1 MRLVGP
7 LPDFL
12 MRCIARFREERC
24 AQAAASLAFTTL
36 LALVPLLTV
45 ALVLIS
51 HFDFFSGLGTALR
64 SFLLANLLPERAGK
78 VIATYALQFTQKT
91 GRLTVLGTG
100 MLVLTA
106 LLLMFS
112 IDRVFGRIWRVK
124 QPRPLLRRILVYL
137 GGMALGPVVLGA
149 CVAAATYLMTASL
162 GLVNEPKWMTNLFLK
177 ILPALLLA
185 ALCGLI
191 YYAMPNR
198 PVKPRHAVAG
208 GVVAALGFALV
219 QRGFGLYVTAFPNYT
234 LIYGAFATVPIF
246 LVWLY
251 LSWLVVLAGALTA
264 AVLGEMVRPSPQP
277 PSRGRE

>member
-1 MRLVGP
+1 MRLVGH

-12 MRCIARFREERC
+12 MRCVARFREERC

-51 HFDFFSGLGTALR
+51 QFDLFSGLGTALR
-64 SFLLANLLPERAGK
+64 NFLLANLLPEKAGK
-78 VIATYALQFTQKT
+78 VIATYALQFSQKT

-106 LLLMFS
+106 LVLLLS
-112 IDRVFGRIWRVK
+112 IDRVFGRIWRVR
-124 QPRPLLRRILVYL
+124 QPRPIVRRVIIYL
-137 GGMALGPVVLGA
+137 GVLVVGPLVLGA

-162 GLVNEPKWMTNLFLK
+162 GLVNEPKWVTYLSLRM
-177 ILPALLLA
+177 LPALLLA
-185 ALCGLI
+185 ALCALI

-198 PVKPRHAVAG
+198 PVAPRHAVAG

-234 LIYGAFATVPIF
+234 LIYGAFAAMPIF

-264 AVLGEMVRPSPQP
+264 AVLGEMRPVR
-277 PSRGRE
+277 R

>member
-1 MRLVGP
+1 MRLVGL

-12 MRCIARFREERC
+12 TRCVSRFREERC

-51 HFDFFSGLGTALR
+51 QFDFFSGLGTALR
-64 SFLLANLLPERAGK
+64 GFLLANLLPEKAGR
-78 VIATYALQFTQKT
+78 VITTYALQFTQKT
-91 GRLTVLGTG
+91 GRLTALGTG

-106 LLLMFS
+106 LLLMLS
-112 IDRVFGRIWRVK
+112 IDRVFGQIWRVRA
-124 QPRPLLRRILVYL
+124 PRPLLKRIFLYL
-137 GGMALGPVVLGA
+137 CGLILGPVVLGA

-198 PVKPRHAVAG
+198 PVAPRHAVVG
-208 GVVAALGFALV
+208 GMVAALGFSLI
-219 QRGFGLYVTAFPNYT
+219 QRGFGYYVSAFPNYT

-251 LSWLVVLAGALTA
+251 LSWLVVLGGALTT
-264 AVLGEMVRPSPQP
+264 AVLGEMRSAK
-277 PSRGRE
+277 R

>member
-12 MRCIARFREERC
+12 SRCFVRFREERC

-45 ALVLIS
+45 ALVLLS
-51 HFDFFSGLGTALR
+51 QFDLFSGLGMALR
-64 SFLLANLLPERAGK
+64 NFLLANLLPEKAGN
-78 VIATYALQFTQKT
+78 VITAYALQFTKKT
-91 GRLTVLGTG
+91 GRLTALGTG

-106 LLLMFS
+106 LLLMLS
-112 IDRVFGRIWRVK
+112 IDRVFGQIWRVK
-124 QPRPLLRRILVYL
+124 QPRPVFRRILVYL
-137 GGMALGPVVLGA
+137 GGLLLGPVVLGA

-162 GLVNEPKWMTNLFLK
+162 GLVNEPKWVTNLLLK

-185 ALCGLI
+185 ALCALI

-198 PVKPRHAVAG
+198 PVASRHAVAG
-208 GVVAALGFALV
+208 GVVAALGFALL
-219 QRGFGLYVTAFPNYT
+219 QRGFTMYLSAFPNYK
-234 LIYGAFATVPIF
+234 LIYGAFATLPIF

-251 LSWLVVLAGALTA
+251 LSWLVVLAGALTT
-264 AVLGEMVRPSPQP
+264 AVLGEMRPARQ
-277 PSRGRE
+277 

>member
-12 MRCIARFREERC
+12 SRCFVRFREERC

-45 ALVLIS
+45 ALVLLS
-51 HFDFFSGLGTALR
+51 QFDLFSGLGMALR
-64 SFLLANLLPERAGK
+64 NFLLANLLPEKAGN
-78 VIATYALQFTQKT
+78 VITAYALQFTQKT
-91 GRLTVLGTG
+91 GRLTALGTG

-106 LLLMFS
+106 LLLMHS
-112 IDRVFGRIWRVK
+112 IDRVFGQIWRVR
-124 QPRPLLRRILVYL
+124 QPRPVFRRILVYL
-137 GGMALGPVVLGA
+137 GGLLLGPVVLGA

-162 GLVNEPKWMTNLFLK
+162 GLVNEPKWVTNLLLK

-185 ALCGLI
+185 ALCALI

-198 PVKPRHAVAG
+198 PVASRHAVAG
-208 GVVAALGFALV
+208 GVVAALGFALL
-219 QRGFGLYVTAFPNYT
+219 QRGFTMYLSAFPNYK
-234 LIYGAFATVPIF
+234 LIYGAFATLPIF

-251 LSWLVVLAGALTA
+251 LSWLVVLAGALTT
-264 AVLGEMVRPSPQP
+264 AVLGEMRPARQ
-277 PSRGRE
+277 